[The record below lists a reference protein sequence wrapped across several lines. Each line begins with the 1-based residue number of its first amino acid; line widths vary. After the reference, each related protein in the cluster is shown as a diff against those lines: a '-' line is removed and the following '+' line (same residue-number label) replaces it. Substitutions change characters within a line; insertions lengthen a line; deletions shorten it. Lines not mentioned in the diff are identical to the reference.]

1 MSLPGR
7 VAGPD
12 PIPSVLS
19 TGAPVTEGG
28 SLMLG
33 PDRHS
38 GVTPPTGLQ

>member
-19 TGAPVTEGG
+19 TWAPVTEGG
-28 SLMLG
+28 SLILG
-33 PDRHS
+33 PDRHR
-38 GVTPPTGLQ
+38 GVTTPTGLQ